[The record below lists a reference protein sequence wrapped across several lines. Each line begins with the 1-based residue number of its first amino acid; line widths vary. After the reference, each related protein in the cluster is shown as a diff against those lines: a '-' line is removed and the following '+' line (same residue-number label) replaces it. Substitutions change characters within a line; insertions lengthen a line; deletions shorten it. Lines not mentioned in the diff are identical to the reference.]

1 MTSSEGEPREPVAAP
16 AAVTRPVLVVGFGN
30 PGTEYASTRH
40 NVGVWCVRLLVRRYH
55 GQFERH
61 GQMEVARVD
70 IEGHT
75 VHLARPRT
83 YVNLSGPPIAAELR
97 RLKLEPSK
105 LLAIYD
111 ELDLPV
117 AQVRMRLQGGH
128 GGHNGMRSLVGVLG
142 QEFPRIRIG
151 IDRPYDDGRPVRD
164 PDRIADWVLTPPSV
178 AERERLESAVE
189 QAADAV
195 VLAVTSGVELAMNR
209 VNPGSTSN

>member
-1 MTSSEGEPREPVAAP
+1 MTSAQSPEAP
-16 AAVTRPVLVVGFGN
+16 PPAVTRPALVVGFGN
-30 PGTEYASTRH
+30 PGNDYATTRH
-40 NVGVWCVRLLVRRYH
+40 NVGVWCVRLLARRYH
-55 GQFERH
+55 AQFERQA
-61 GQMEVARVD
+61 QMEVARVD
-70 IEGHT
+70 IEGHL

-97 RLKLEPSK
+97 RLKLEPVQ

-111 ELDLPV
+111 ELDLPL
-117 AQVRMRLQGGH
+117 AQVRIRLQGGH

-151 IDRPYDDGRPVRD
+151 IDRPYDDGKPVRD
-164 PDRIADWVLTPPSV
+164 PDRIADWVLAPPPAS
-178 AERERLESAVE
+178 ERERLEAAVE

-209 VNPGSTSN
+209 VNPGG